1 MKLKNKG
8 NILKNRVKK
17 KIVKMYVRFVPV
29 NGADFKHAKIQLDP
43 NETVTNI
50 REKLAK
56 HFNIENFKVLY
67 HGRLVSD
74 LTQTGI
80 FYKMNANSTLHI
92 IESAASNA
100 PRYDLQGRHQDFNQ
114 TKAKIQNF
122 NWS

>member
-1 MKLKNKG
+1 
-8 NILKNRVKK
+8 
-17 KIVKMYVRFVPV
+17 MYVRFVPV

-56 HFNIENFKVLY
+56 HFNIENFKVLF

-100 PRYDLQGRHQDFNQ
+100 PRYDL
-114 TKAKIQNF
+114 AKIRF
-122 NWS
+122 EKNWTASFTILDTYKHL

>member
-1 MKLKNKG
+1 
-8 NILKNRVKK
+8 
-17 KIVKMYVRFVPV
+17 MYVRFVPV

-43 NETVTNI
+43 NETVSNI

-92 IESAASNA
+92 IESAASNIS
-100 PRYDLQGRHQDFNQ
+100 RYDFERNISIYIRNGLLKNDSL
-114 TKAKIQNF
+114 NF
-122 NWS
+122 ELLETVPT

>member
-1 MKLKNKG
+1 
-8 NILKNRVKK
+8 
-17 KIVKMYVRFVPV
+17 MYVRFVPV

-43 NETVTNI
+43 NETVSNI

-92 IESAASNA
+92 IESAASNIS
-100 PRYDLQGRHQDFNQ
+100 RYDFERNRSICIRNGLLKMTH
-114 TKAKIQNF
+114 
-122 NWS
+122 

>member
-1 MKLKNKG
+1 
-8 NILKNRVKK
+8 
-17 KIVKMYVRFVPV
+17 MYVRFVPV

-43 NETVTNI
+43 FETVTNI

-80 FYKMNANSTLHI
+80 FYKMNTNSTLHI
-92 IESAASNA
+92 IESAASNIS
-100 PRYDLQGRHQDFNQ
+100 RYDFARENILHLIS
-114 TKAKIQNF
+114 IQCFYMLLNL
-122 NWS
+122 SS

>member
-1 MKLKNKG
+1 
-8 NILKNRVKK
+8 
-17 KIVKMYVRFVPV
+17 MYVRFVPV

-92 IESAASNA
+92 IESAASSA
-100 PRYDLQGRHQDFNQ
+100 SRYVLMILFTILNTFERIEHFF
-114 TKAKIQNF
+114 IV
-122 NWS
+122 